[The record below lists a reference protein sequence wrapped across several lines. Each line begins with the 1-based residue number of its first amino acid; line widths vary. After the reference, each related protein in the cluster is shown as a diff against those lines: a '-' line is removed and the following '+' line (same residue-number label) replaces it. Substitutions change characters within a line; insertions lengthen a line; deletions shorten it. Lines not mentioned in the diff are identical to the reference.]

1 MHYHNRPFFPP
12 KSPLLSF
19 FIIKSNNLT
28 CLALININ
36 YRSSITFMW
45 DIMKLPRIEERT
57 LYSPIIDCLHE
68 LGFEAVG
75 ETKVGKKHPDI
86 LFTYDETSFVI
97 EVKIG
102 KPEIGL
108 NAVAQAHDYAKKLG
122 TQNNI
127 IILIYPENYRNQV
140 ILDES
145 IVRRIALE
153 EEIHTLVLTEYW
165 TESLV
170 TEPIR
175 LFESL
180 KDKIINKKR
189 KVDFNTV
196 VNLIKTYVKDLGDI
210 IYQIETDQLVPEVV
224 DKLDLFSSIGEI
236 KDKRKAEKQVKV
248 LASYLLF
255 NQLLFYHIFKRKAQN
270 KLLPELEKIKNVQ
283 ELQSYF
289 DHITSI
295 NYKSIYNVN
304 ILGHIPNEKPV
315 IDTLNELI
323 EAIKLLRAE
332 HITHDLAGR
341 FFHDLIPQE
350 VRKILAAFYTH
361 PIAAEILAGLT
372 MNSWDEK
379 VIDPACGSG
388 TLLVSAYKR
397 KQKLYQQ
404 LYGYKDH
411 DKIHRRFLEEDLTG
425 IDIMPFAAH
434 ITTINLAAQN
444 IKQET
449 NVVRVVTQDSLE
461 LAEKLRRGEFK
472 DRGIRFSPYTVTV
485 QQTLFGA
492 SNQKESKGTV
502 SPEGK
507 GEKFHLKPVDVV
519 IMNPPFSDRE
529 KMPRY
534 MLEKLKNNDT
544 LGGICGHKVNL
555 WGYFI
560 ALADY
565 LLKPG
570 GRIGAVIPINIF
582 RGEATEKIRKYLI
595 ENYKIEYIIKPEK
608 NIAFSEDADFRDILL
623 VARKEKPSREDKVRF
638 VILNEDIHSLSLQDA
653 AKIVKHIKGSLVSEN
668 RLDIVDY
675 EYALIREN
683 INNLMPLFGP
693 TSTRTGQ
700 ILSNFLSIIKK
711 HAGHLLRNLKK
722 SEIREG
728 FKPPFAGLS
737 EMAFINNPS
746 FGENRIKRA
755 FLILEEDNRESVRFY
770 IKKWPNRI
778 FKIGKS
784 KLKPALRTLT
794 DIKTFNIPD
803 NADYIITDK
812 FKDYKTVLKLSKFKD
827 KENFTY
833 DIVRERIKG
842 KWTYMVT
849 ARRFRPN
856 SKNTYFFAFSSNKR
870 IIAPDTFKCIL
881 LEKESAKINTLYL
894 NSIMGITS
902 LVLLRE
908 QTTEGY
914 IDIREKDLV
923 LFDIIDVNLLDR
935 EQKAEL
941 LRLYDELKGCEFPS
955 LLDQF
960 KDRFWGRTKLDKRLL
975 EILGVPED
983 VIEEWLPKVYDA
995 IVGELSHD

>member
-1 MHYHNRPFFPP
+1 MTLP
-12 KSPLLSF
+12 K
-19 FIIKSNNLT
+19 IVE
-28 CLALININ
+28 
-36 YRSSITFMW
+36 M
-45 DIMKLPRIEERT
+45 T
-57 LYSPIIDCLHE
+57 LYNPLISYLQD
-68 LGFEAVG
+68 LGFKAVG
-75 ETKVGKKHPDI
+75 ETQVAGKRPDI
-86 LFTYDETSFVI
+86 LFEFDGASFVI
-97 EVKIG
+97 EVKMG

-108 NAVAQAHDYAKKLG
+108 KATAQAYEYAKRLK
-122 TQNNI
+122 TQNI
-127 IILIYPENYRNQV
+127 IVLTYPEKFKGQGVY
-140 ILDES
+140 DDS
-145 IVRRIALE
+145 IVHRIALE
-153 EEIHTLVLTEYW
+153 EKVEALLLTDYW
-165 TESLV
+165 TESLSIA
-170 TEPIR
+170 PAQ
-175 LFESL
+175 LFKSL
-180 KDKIINKKR
+180 KERIIAKETKI
-189 KVDFNTV
+189 DFNTLV
-196 VNLIKTYVKDLGDI
+196 KLIESYVKDLNSV
-210 IYQIETDQLVPEVV
+210 IYQIKSDQLISEVV
-224 DKLDLFSSIGEI
+224 DKLDLFSAISEI
-236 KDKRKAEKQVKV
+236 KDKEKAKRQITN

-255 NQLLFYHIFKRKAQN
+255 NQLLFYHIFKRKTRN
-270 KLLPELEKIKNVQ
+270 RFLPELERIGKIQ
-283 ELQSYF
+283 DLQDYF
-289 DHITSI
+289 DKITSI
-295 NYKSIYNVN
+295 NYKSIYKVN
-304 ILGHIPNEKPV
+304 ILGHIPNEQPV
-315 IDTLNELI
+315 IEILNDLI
-323 EAIKLLRAE
+323 DAIKYLRVE

-341 FFHDLIPQE
+341 FFHDLIPDE
-350 VRKILAAFYTH
+350 VRKVLAAFYTH
-361 PIAAEILAGLT
+361 PIAAEILAGLAID
-372 MNSWDEK
+372 SWDETI
-379 VIDPACGSG
+379 IDPACGSG
-388 TLLVSAYKR
+388 TLLVSSYKR
-397 KQKLYQQ
+397 KQKIYKN
-404 LYGYKDH
+404 LYGYKDIKGMH
-411 DKIHRRFLEEDLTG
+411 KKFLEEDLTG

-434 ITTINLAAQN
+434 LTTINLATQN
-444 IKQET
+444 IEEET